1 MTDTFKYIIQFL
13 LGEDISPDIVEQVGY
28 TSDENEFGNYK
39 LVIQP
44 SGFFDKDVYATPA
57 SLPSLPLK
65 IWEETP
71 ILFGEP
77 TVENTE
83 TTRILNADLVAST

>member
-13 LGEDISPDIVEQVGY
+13 LGEELSSDIVEQVGY

-83 TTRILNADLVAST
+83 PKEY